1 MAARACAGTGRGELT
16 DGRARKRPDPAPAF
30 VALSAA
36 QTALLVYLLA
46 RDHPADE
53 VPRRAAVI
61 GAGGPAYAGLRDWIS
76 IVTALA
82 NCTVSYV
89 SGFIAVEVTGEM
101 RRPADRH
108 KAIGLAAAFMYA
120 CYLAVGTAGAFL
132 LGPRTPPVVTMA
144 LPAGDPLAAAVHVA
158 VLIGMVYGYLLSGII
173 VGNNALDLAVAG
185 LRRLGAAGAAPS
197 PAGKQPPGAAK
208 GFLLWLCCTL
218 PGNLFSL
225 LVVSVCPHVEDIL
238 GLITGLSVVLLLF
251 TLQPLCGIHFERSR
265 GPPTPG
271 AFRRLASKE
280 MEAAPTAAGVLPARG
295 VGSWREAGWWAL
307 AAAGV
312 PFSLVILAKTA
323 AHLATEVL
331 PGFRGAESFFCEVVN
346 GGGGG

>member
-1 MAARACAGTGRGELT
+1 MPGNNPT
-16 DGRARKRPDPAPAF
+16 PAPAF

-61 GAGGPAYAGLRDWIS
+61 GMGGPAYAGLRDWIS

-89 SGFIAVEVTGEM
+89 SGFITVEVTGEM
-101 RRPADRH
+101 TKPSDRH

-132 LGPRTPPVVTMA
+132 LGPHTPPVVTMA

-185 LRRLGAAGAAPS
+185 LRRLGAGGEAPS
-197 PAGKQPPGAAK
+197 SAGKGKEEGEGAAK
-208 GFLLWLCCTL
+208 GFLLWLFCTM
-218 PGNLFSL
+218 PGNVFSL

-280 MEAAPTAAGVLPARG
+280 MEAAPAAAGVLPARG

-307 AAAGV
+307 ATAGV

-331 PGFRGAESFFCEVVN
+331 PGFHGAESFFCDVVN
-346 GGGGG
+346 GANGG